1 MSEVQ
6 QKAGSTASKVE
17 QSVKLRPTL
26 YIGVGGT
33 GMEVM
38 MRVRRRILNASWGND
53 KVRLQSLCEF
63 PLAQFIHFDLD

>member
-38 MRVRRRILNASWGND
+38 MCASSYPECQLG
-53 KVRLQSLCEF
+53 Q
-63 PLAQFIHFDLD
+63 